1 MKFNSVKNKIQDGI
15 NRGADRFL
23 SPKVK
28 DELGFNKPTID
39 SLQVLS
45 QSDGIDSDLNN
56 FYKPVNSTF
65 LSTRDYKNIQAW
77 AIGLILVLIAA
88 LLFLFFSLITPN
100 KDYSNTLGDTQ
111 IIVDGNTINED
122 ELNQIAK
129 EEAEELKAQEEKIE
143 EDKEE
148 LKVENITVSQ
158 TSTEKLAQSSPL
170 LQSNKVTLIEYRIRS
185 GDTLEKIAMR
195 FYGSQSPDS
204 IQKIKTA
211 NKIRNVRLLQI
222 GQKLI
227 IPM

>member
-1 MKFNSVKNKIQDGI
+1 MKFNSVKNKIKDSI
-15 NRGADRFL
+15 NQGADRYL
-23 SPKVK
+23 SPKIK
-28 DELGFNKPTID
+28 DELGFNKPTLD

-65 LSTRDYKNIQAW
+65 LSTRDYKNIQTW
-77 AIGLILVLIAA
+77 AIALILILIAA

-122 ELNQIAK
+122 KLEKTEEPDQKREIK
-129 EEAEELKAQEEKIE
+129 EPQN
-143 EDKEE
+143 EE
-148 LKVENITVSQ
+148 LKVENITINQGSA
-158 TSTEKLAQSSPL
+158 EKLAQNSPL
-170 LQSNKVTLIEYRIRS
+170 LKSNKVTLIEYRIRS
-185 GDTLEKIAMR
+185 GDTLDKIALR
-195 FYGSQSPDS
+195 FYGTQSLEA